1 MQRAGVLA
9 AHRTFLDLIGREYR
23 HRLERAAGAVP
34 PAHQAPRPVGSA
46 QMLRADRL
54 AAARALRHLV
64 HAHRFVG
71 PALTV
76 PQARGA
82 QPAASLRR
90 LCVALLRVPVAD
102 DAAAAAARREAR
114 RAGRM
119 PVLGAHA
126 LVDRAML
133 EPARRADAH
142 VLVTRRL
149 SVHPTLRDAMVRAKV
164 LGTDRA
170 AVRAGFAAAVLVPA
184 NNERRRRAAAMG
196 TREQPGR
203 HTTERPL
210 RAERRPTPA
219 RRLEPPL
226 GALYEDGRVDELQ
239 RMHDGLHLAT
249 PDLLGAATLGE
260 RCDGCNSLRI
270 G

>member
-9 AHRTFLDLIGREYR
+9 AHGTFLDLIGREYR

-34 PAHQAPRPVGSA
+34 PAHQAPRLVGAA
-46 QMLRADRL
+46 QMLRAVHLPIHGAHRLMRRADRL
-54 AAARALRHLV
+54 AATRTLRHLV

-76 PQARGA
+76 PQARGT

-90 LCVALLRVPVAD
+90 LRVALLGVPVAD

-126 LVDRAML
+126 LVGRAVL
-133 EPARRADAH
+133 ESARRADSH

-149 SVHPTLRDAMVRAKV
+149 SVHPTLRDTVVRAKV

-170 AVRAGFAAAVLVPA
+170 AVRAGVAGAVLVPA
-184 NNERRRRAAAMG
+184 NNERRRRAAAIG

-203 HTTERPL
+203 HTTE
-210 RAERRPTPA
+210 
-219 RRLEPPL
+219 
-226 GALYEDGRVDELQ
+226 
-239 RMHDGLHLAT
+239 
-249 PDLLGAATLGE
+249 
-260 RCDGCNSLRI
+260 
-270 G
+270 